1 MLAMM
6 MACVPAMA
14 LEADAVFG
22 QFDNVN
28 AGSWA
33 PPYDHSL
40 WKKLYGFDLKQ
51 TANIT
56 AKVYDA
62 NGKLFNT
69 LIDGEEHENGYVEID
84 WPAVNMEGWHSG
96 RGSANY
102 TLEVT
107 AEVNGEIVTKT
118 IAFSF
123 NYAHD
128 SADHEKYKVTWF
140 PHNTICVAGI
150 EFRKVRPALTSKWYN
165 FVPLDLSADGVQKF
179 DLVASNKYIIGTV
192 TVSKSGDELIVDWEL
207 RRQGTNDAN
216 FQLEKEFM
224 TIFSNLNAVTEVE
237 PDAFEGSTYEFG
249 KPISIANDLGGDTNV
264 LLYICNQATYC
275 NNLSY
280 KYQNPIYHAE
290 YWPNLDWRIAERE
303 AMMELVNA
311 DLAE

>member
-22 QFDNVN
+22 QFDNDN

-33 PPYDHSL
+33 PPYDHSV

-56 AKVYDA
+56 AKVYD
-62 NGKLFNT
+62 
-69 LIDGEEHENGYVEID
+69 
-84 WPAVNMEGWHSG
+84 
-96 RGSANY
+96 
-102 TLEVT
+102 
-107 AEVNGEIVTKT
+107 
-118 IAFSF
+118 
-123 NYAHD
+123 
-128 SADHEKYKVTWF
+128 
-140 PHNTICVAGI
+140 
-150 EFRKVRPALTSKWYN
+150 
-165 FVPLDLSADGVQKF
+165 
-179 DLVASNKYIIGTV
+179 
-192 TVSKSGDELIVDWEL
+192 
-207 RRQGTNDAN
+207 
-216 FQLEKEFM
+216 
-224 TIFSNLNAVTEVE
+224 
-237 PDAFEGSTYEFG
+237 
-249 KPISIANDLGGDTNV
+249 V